1 MAEKFDYTNSSIPK
15 SLMRLA
21 LPSMGASFFSSIYN
35 LIDTFWIGHL
45 GADQVAGVTLA
56 MMVFFYGGIFN
67 NLFGTPS
74 VILISRRY
82 GEGDHDG
89 VRWVVGQ
96 TMFAK
101 ILVGTVFMILA
112 YFFMP
117 QLLVLIGANDKTLS
131 YGLDFL
137 KWRLW
142 VIPLSFSGYT
152 MMTTFQGTGDTYKLF
167 WVQGVSAVMNIVLD
181 PIFIYTLK
189 MGVGG
194 AAIASDI
201 SEIYL
206 LAMGIILL
214 NSKNSYVKMNP
225 FKYMKPRKDIIKKM
239 ISLGIPSV
247 FDNLSANLVYSI
259 VLRIASIYGADLIA
273 ALGIVNN
280 VRSISFTLG
289 YSMNMSTS
297 TMIGQNIGAKK
308 RERLKKIILTSIW
321 IGELLI
327 AGYVFALFFFGS
339 QITYFFTPNGN
350 VAAMGGLMMKFFA
363 INEIFFIIAMI
374 GYGVLIGGGLTRT
387 TMMIGIVS
395 DWVVLAPMVLI
406 FSSLHFTWK
415 FMILSFVIQSI
426 VMAGLAM
433 GEVKR
438 GKWIEQKV

>member
-45 GADQVAGVTLA
+45 GPDQVAGVTLA

-82 GEGDHDG
+82 GERDHDG

-96 TMFAK
+96 TMLAK
-101 ILVGTVFMILA
+101 ILVGTIFMILA

-131 YGLDFL
+131 YGIDFL

-167 WVQGVSAVMNIVLD
+167 WVQGVSAVMNIILD
-181 PIFIYTLK
+181 PIFIYALK

-297 TMIGQNIGAKK
+297 TMIGQNIGARK

-387 TMMIGIVS
+387 TMMIGIIS

-406 FSSLHFTWK
+406 FSSLHFDWQ
-415 FMILSFVIQSI
+415 FLILSFVIQSI
-426 VMAGLAM
+426 VMAGLAI

>member
-56 MMVFFYGGIFN
+56 MMVFYYGGIFN
-67 NLFGTPS
+67 DLFGTPS

-82 GEGDHDG
+82 GEKDHEG

-96 TMFAK
+96 TILAK
-101 ILVGTVFMILA
+101 VLLGTVFMIFA
-112 YFFMP
+112 YLFMP
-117 QLLVLIGANDKTLS
+117 YLLVLIGASDKTLS
-131 YGLDFL
+131 YGMDFL

-152 MMTTFQGTGDTYKLF
+152 MMTTFRGTGDTYKLF
-167 WVQGVSAVMNIVLD
+167 WVQGASAVMNIILD
-181 PIFIYTLK
+181 PIFIYSLN
-189 MGVGG
+189 MGVAG

-214 NSKNSYVKMNP
+214 NSKNSYVRMNP
-225 FKYMKPRKDIIKKM
+225 FKYMKPRIDVIKKM

-247 FDNLSANLVYSI
+247 FDTFSANFVYSI
-259 VLRIASIYGADLIA
+259 VLRFASVYGADLVA

-280 VRSISFTLG
+280 IRSISFTLG
-289 YSMNMSTS
+289 FSMNMSTS

-308 RERLKKIILTSIW
+308 LQRLKKIISTSIW
-321 IGELLI
+321 IGELII
-327 AGYVFALFFFGS
+327 AGYVFTLFFFGE
-339 QITYFFTPNGN
+339 QITYFFTPNAN
-350 VAAMGGLMMKFFA
+350 VAFMGGIMMKFFA
-363 INEIFFIIAMI
+363 INEIFFMIAMV
-374 GYGVLIGGGLTRT
+374 GYGVLTGGGLTRT
-387 TMMIGIVS
+387 TMMIGVIS
-395 DWVVLAPMVLI
+395 DWVVLAPLVLI
-406 FSSLHFTWK
+406 FSSLHLSWE

-433 GEVKR
+433 GEVKH

>member
-1 MAEKFDYTNSSIPK
+1 MAKNYDYTNSPIVK

-21 LPSMGASFFSSIYN
+21 LPAMGASFFSSIYN

-56 MMVFFYGGIFN
+56 MMIFFYGGIFN

-74 VILISRRY
+74 VILIARRY
-82 GEGDHDG
+82 GEKDHEG

-96 TMFAK
+96 TMLAK
-101 ILVGTVFMILA
+101 ILVGTVFMIIA
-112 YFFMP
+112 YFFMS
-117 QLLVLIGANDKTLS
+117 QLLVLIGANDKTIS

-167 WVQGVSAVMNIVLD
+167 WVQGVSAVMNIILD
-181 PIFIYTLK
+181 PIFIYLLK

-206 LAMGIILL
+206 LVMGIILL

-239 ISLGIPSV
+239 IFLGIPSV

-259 VLRIASIYGADLIA
+259 VLRIASFYGADLIA

-280 VRSISFTLG
+280 IRSISFTLG
-289 YSMNMSTS
+289 SSMNMSTS

-308 RERLKKIILTSIW
+308 RERLKKIILTSVW

-339 QITYFFTPNGN
+339 QITYFFTPNSN
-350 VAAMGGLMMKFFA
+350 VAMMGGVMMKFFA
-363 INEIFFIIAMI
+363 VNEIFFIVAMI
-374 GYGVLIGGGLTRT
+374 CYGVLIGGGLTKT
-387 TMMIGIVS
+387 TMMIGIIS
-395 DWVVLAPMVLI
+395 DWAVLAPMVLI
-406 FSSLHFTWK
+406 FSSLHFNWE
-415 FMILSFVIQSI
+415 FMIFSFVIQSV
-426 VMAGLAM
+426 VMAGLAI

>member
-1 MAEKFDYTNSSIPK
+1 MAEKFDYTTSSISK

-56 MMVFFYGGIFN
+56 MMIFFYGGIFN

-82 GEGDHDG
+82 GEKDHDG

-96 TMFAK
+96 TMLAK
-101 ILVGTVFMILA
+101 ILVGTVFMIIA
-112 YFFMP
+112 YFFMS

-167 WVQGVSAVMNIVLD
+167 WVQGVSAVMNIILD
-181 PIFIYTLK
+181 PIFIYLLK

-206 LAMGIILL
+206 LVMGIILL

-239 ISLGIPSV
+239 IFLGIPSV

-259 VLRIASIYGADLIA
+259 VLRIASFYGADLIA

-289 YSMNMSTS
+289 FSMNMSTS

-308 RERLKKIILTSIW
+308 RERLKKIILTSVW
-321 IGELLI
+321 IGEFLI

-350 VAAMGGLMMKFFA
+350 VAMMGGVMMKFFA

-374 GYGVLIGGGLTRT
+374 CYGVLIGGGLTKT
-387 TMMIGIVS
+387 TMMIGIIS

-406 FSSLHFTWK
+406 FSSLHFNWE
-415 FMILSFVIQSI
+415 FMIFSFVIQSVI
-426 VMAGLAM
+426 MAGLAV

>member
-1 MAEKFDYTNSSIPK
+1 MAEKFDYTTSSISK
-15 SLMRLA
+15 SLLRLA

-56 MMVFFYGGIFN
+56 MMIFFYGGIFN

-82 GEGDHDG
+82 GEKDHEG

-96 TMFAK
+96 TMLAK
-101 ILVGTVFMILA
+101 ILIGSLFMVIA
-112 YFFMP
+112 YLFMS

-131 YGLDFL
+131 YGIDFL

-167 WVQGVSAVMNIVLD
+167 WVQGISAVMNIILD
-181 PIFIYTLK
+181 PIFIYALK

-194 AAIASDI
+194 AAVASDI

-206 LAMGIILL
+206 LVMGIILL
-214 NSKNSYVKMNP
+214 NSKNAYVKMNP

-239 ISLGIPSV
+239 VSLGIPSV
-247 FDNLSANLVYSI
+247 FDNLSANVVYSI
-259 VLRIASIYGADLIA
+259 ILRIASIYGADLIA

-280 VRSISFTLG
+280 VRSISYTLG

-308 RERLKKIILTSIW
+308 RERLKKIILTSIS
-321 IGELLI
+321 IGEILI
-327 AGYVFALFFFGS
+327 GGYVFALFFFGS
-339 QITYFFTPNGN
+339 QITYFFTPNVN
-350 VAAMGGLMMKFFA
+350 VATMGGLMMKFFA
-363 INEIFFIIAMI
+363 VNEIFFIVAMI
-374 GYGVLIGGGLTRT
+374 GYGVLTGGGLTKT
-387 TMMIGIVS
+387 TMVIGIIS
-395 DWVVLAPMVLI
+395 DWVILAPMVLI
-406 FSSLHFTWK
+406 FSSLHFNWE
-415 FMILSFVIQSI
+415 FLIFSFVIQSV

-433 GEVKR
+433 LEVKR
-438 GKWIEQKV
+438 GRWIEQKI